1 MRILLIS
8 NFYPPQMVGGYE
20 RAMADYAHL
29 LWARGHEVHVLT
41 TDVPAFTQPQDPRP
55 AGPPIHRTLQLC
67 GQWTG
72 TAFEWLRP
80 AEIAP
85 RVTANAQVLAGLIA
99 QFQPQVCL
107 MGNIDL
113 LRADI
118 LTPLLKAEVP
128 IAHFIMNESPNY
140 PAELAPNSSLY
151 RYLACSDWVR
161 ERLAE
166 QGYPMQN
173 AVTVHPG
180 APVQEFYRE
189 NLPKRDCL
197 RIAYASLLMPYK
209 GPHVLLEALYRL
221 HQNGVEFT
229 ATLAGGSLLPPF
241 VDSLVRTVAEC
252 GMAECVHF
260 PGTLTRQGLKDLYRS
275 HNILVFPSVFQEPF
289 GISQVEAM
297 AAGLTVVSSGTG
309 GAAEIVEDGVSGL
322 IFESENPESLAEAL
336 TYLGENPEDWAR
348 LSQQGQ
354 TRALTVFDQER
365 TVTQL
370 EALLGEMLV
379 ATD

>member
-1 MRILLIS
+1 
-8 NFYPPQMVGGYE
+8 
-20 RAMADYAHL
+20 
-29 LWARGHEVHVLT
+29 
-41 TDVPAFTQPQDPRP
+41 
-55 AGPPIHRTLQLC
+55 
-67 GQWTG
+67 
-72 TAFEWLRP
+72 
-80 AEIAP
+80 
-85 RVTANAQVLAGLIA
+85 
-99 QFQPQVCL
+99 

-118 LTPLLKAEVP
+118 LTPLLEAGVP
-128 IAHFIMNESPNY
+128 VAHFIMNESPNY
-140 PAELAPNSSLY
+140 PPEFAPNSLLY

-161 ERLAE
+161 ARLAE

-180 APVQEFYRE
+180 APVQEFYQE
-189 NLPKRDCL
+189 LPKRDRM

-221 HQNGVEFT
+221 HENGVEFT
-229 ATLAGGSLLPPF
+229 ATLAGGSLLPQF
-241 VDSLVRTVAEC
+241 VHSLVGTVAEC
-252 GMAECVHF
+252 GMAECIRF

-336 TYLGENPEDWAR
+336 AYLGENPEHWAR

-370 EALLGEMLV
+370 EALLGEMV
-379 ATD
+379 AARE